1 VSRARVKVLSVFG
14 TRPEAIKMAPVLH
27 ALAADP
33 AFDSRV
39 CVTAQHRDLL
49 DPLLALFKIGPDHDL
64 DLMVPAQ
71 TLQEFTARALLALAD
86 VFARERPDCVLVQ
99 GDTTTTMIGALAA
112 FYARARVGHVE
123 AGLRTRRLDQPF
135 PEEANRRMVGVVA
148 DFHFAPTEQA
158 KRNLLAESV
167 APQDVF
173 VTGNTAIDALMWAS
187 AIEPGAEARALID
200 AFRGDVILVT
210 AHRRESFGAP
220 LLEICGALAD
230 LAARFRDRVQIVY
243 PVHPN
248 PNVIGPV
255 RERLGHVANIT
266 LLPPVEYLTLVH
278 LLKRA
283 TLVLTDSGGL
293 QEEAPSLGRPVL
305 VMRDRTERPE
315 GIEAG
320 TARLVGTDRARIVQ
334 EASRL
339 LEDERAYREMAQA
352 VNPYGDGQSAG
363 RIVAALRARLLA

>member
-1 VSRARVKVLSVFG
+1 MSRARVKVLSVFG
-14 TRPEAIKMAPVLH
+14 TRPEAIKMGPVLR

-33 AFDSRV
+33 AFESRV

-49 DPLLALFKIGPDHDL
+49 D
-64 DLMVPAQ
+64 LMVPAQ
-71 TLQEFTARALLALAD
+71 TLHAFTAKALLSLAD
-86 VFARERPDCVLVQ
+86 VFAREQPDCVLVQ

-167 APQDVF
+167 TSLDVF
-173 VTGNTAIDALMWAS
+173 VTGNTAVDALMWAS
-187 AIEPGAEARALID
+187 TIEPGPEARTLLGSI
-200 AFRGDVILVT
+200 RGNLILVT
-210 AHRRESFGAP
+210 AHRRESFGTP
-220 LLEICGALAD
+220 LQEICGALAD
-230 LAARFRDRVQIVY
+230 LASRYRDRVQIVFL
-243 PVHPN
+243 VHPN
-248 PNVIGPV
+248 PNVAGPV
-255 RERLGHVANIT
+255 QERLGGTANIT
-266 LLPPVEYLTLVH
+266 LSPPVDYLTLVH

-293 QEEAPSLGRPVL
+293 QEEAPSFGCPVL
-305 VMRDRTERPE
+305 VLRETTERPE

-320 TARLVGTDRARIVQ
+320 TARLVGTDRARIVR

-339 LEDERAYREMAQA
+339 LDDAQAYREMALS
-352 VNPYGDGQSAG
+352 VNPYGDGRAAE
-363 RIVAALRARLLA
+363 RIVAAMRARLLA